1 MSEPLSRALADLV
14 LGRRAAVVAL
24 FQGNHGGL
32 ATPGG
37 LALDAAQG
45 AFDPADQPVFERVT
59 EAFLAATGRRQAGVL
74 TLAAARGERTPGAA
88 LDWLHAVP
96 GALSFEVAPW
106 GPNVDQPQAVTSR
119 DAFEAGPRAATVQK
133 PRSLD
138 ERPHLGDV
146 ASAWARWLD
155 NTRGGLG
162 FVDWHPV
169 KLGDGRQGLVG
180 GWEPRT
186 LDNPPPESL
195 PRTLEGLPTFVLQ
208 LARGLPRLEVLVNQ
222 EERTGEL
229 LHLRAQVR
237 NVGAL
242 PTGMTRPDEP
252 GLALELVL
260 PAGAKLVAGE
270 ARVEL
275 PRLLGGELSAEA
287 AWVILAPEG
296 SLFRL
301 RTSSDWTGGV
311 EREVRR

>member
-1 MSEPLSRALADLV
+1 MSEPLTRALADLV
-14 LGRRAAVVAL
+14 LSRRAAVVAL
-24 FQGNHGGL
+24 FQGNHGSL
-32 ATPGG
+32 AAPGG
-37 LALDAAQG
+37 LSLGAVDG

-59 EAFLAATGRRQAGVL
+59 EAFLAATGRRQSGVV
-74 TLAAARGERTPGAA
+74 TLRTARGGPTPGAA

-106 GPNVDQPQAVTSR
+106 GPNVEQPEDVSVR

-138 ERPHLGDV
+138 ERPHLGQV
-146 ASAWARWLD
+146 TSAWARWLD

-169 KLGDGRQGLVG
+169 DLGEGRQGLVG

-186 LDNPPPESL
+186 LENPPPETL
-195 PRTLEGLPTFVLQ
+195 PRTLEGLPTFVLE
-208 LARGLPRLEVLVNQ
+208 LARGLPRLDVLVNQ
-222 EERTGEL
+222 EDRTGEL

-242 PTGMTRPDEP
+242 PTGMTRPGAP
-252 GLALELVL
+252 GVALELVL
-260 PAGAKLVAGE
+260 PTGARLVAGE
-270 ARVEL
+270 PRVEL

-296 SLFRL
+296 STFRL
-301 RTSSDWTGGV
+301 RASSDWTGV
-311 EREVRR
+311 VSREVRK